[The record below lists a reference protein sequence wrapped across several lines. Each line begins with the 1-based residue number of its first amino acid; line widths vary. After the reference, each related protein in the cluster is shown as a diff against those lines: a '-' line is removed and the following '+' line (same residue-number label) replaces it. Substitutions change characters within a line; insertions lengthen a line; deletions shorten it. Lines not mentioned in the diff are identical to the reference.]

1 MKGKK
6 ISRVEVQPGIW
17 LPEAYRFGNILESNE
32 IRYAMFGAGALAVH
46 NIMVRPTVDIDFV
59 VDEYKK
65 AINLLKEQPSIA
77 SSNLQKEKDG
87 IQVADF
93 YFKSGITVQVWDNN
107 LYSLPMT
114 DDSWSRVTLRPVPG
128 YGSIQS
134 ISREDLIVSKVGR
147 YTQQKTGSK
156 YEAEKNAK
164 DIISTIQTLPK
175 PDFKYVIQRLKEGAR
190 RETSSGSSKIH
201 RLDWYFV
208 REVEI
213 YQKMAGSFDQDKIG
227 KFISTILANSKSA
240 PIEYELLHSLRKNK
254 SISKFK
260 SSFMLDDASFSLLL
274 KRWKSI
280 LKINGDKVSL
290 SSKDIQNYVNTLE
303 PETLSEYAKRIVFSG
318 KNT

>member
-1 MKGKK
+1 MKEKK

-65 AINLLKEQPSIA
+65 AIGLLKEQPSIA

-114 DDSWSRVTLRPVPG
+114 DDSWSRVTLGPVPG

-147 YTQQKTGSK
+147 YTQQKTGSR
-156 YEAEKNAK
+156 YEAEKNVK

-213 YQKMAGSFDQDKIG
+213 YQKMAGGFDQDKIG

-240 PIEYELLHSLRKNK
+240 PIEYELLHSLRK
-254 SISKFK
+254 SSMSKLK
-260 SSFMLDDASFSLLL
+260 SSFMLDGKSLSLLL
-274 KRWKSI
+274 DRWKSI

-290 SSKDIQNYVNTLE
+290 SSKDIQNYVKTLE

-318 KNT
+318 KNS